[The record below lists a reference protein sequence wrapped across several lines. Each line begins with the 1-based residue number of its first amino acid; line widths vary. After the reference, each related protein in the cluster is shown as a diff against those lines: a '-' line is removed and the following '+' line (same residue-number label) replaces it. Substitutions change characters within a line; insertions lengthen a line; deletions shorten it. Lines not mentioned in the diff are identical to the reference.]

1 MDIKYLSHFFSF
13 HSSIYFLALYLL
25 TMWLKEI
32 VYILKLHLVI
42 L

>member
-1 MDIKYLSHFFSF
+1 MDTKYLSHFFSF

-25 TMWLKEI
+25 TVWWKEI
-32 VYILKLHLVI
+32 IYILKFRLLI